1 MTKIAPAT
9 NASVAPSRRTRS
21 RGQARAIPAQNCVGC
36 IVACDAEGFTV
47 QSGDLQARG
56 RRAASCLLEP
66 AIGDTVACL
75 LVAPDEVWLLAV
87 LQREGGTPHVL
98 RSAVPL
104 TLAAPGLALETD
116 DFSLQAGRACVS
128 ATEAEL
134 IGKNLRLIG
143 TAVKVVG
150 SVLSTV
156 FERVSHFSRNHLRTT
171 EGIDRVHATHVECEA
186 DQLARISGQHLLLN
200 GQDLVKARGS
210 QIHFG

>member
-1 MTKIAPAT
+1 MTTAT
-9 NASVAPSRRTRS
+9 TPSRTR
-21 RGQARAIPAQNCVGC
+21 RHAAAGPVQATPAQSCVGL
-36 IVACDAEGFTV
+36 VTACAADRFSVT
-47 QSGDLQARG
+47 SGGLRASG

-66 AIGDTVACL
+66 AVGDTVACL
-75 LVAPDEVWLLAV
+75 LVAPDEVWVLAV
-87 LQREGGTPHVL
+87 LQREEGVANVL
-98 RSAVPL
+98 RCEGPL
-104 TLAAPGLALETD
+104 TLAAPELALETGA
-116 DFSLQAGRACVS
+116 FSLRAAQARVTTDDAQF
-128 ATEAEL
+128 
-134 IGKNLRLIG
+134 IGKNLHVIG